1 MKINFTELEV
11 RIKKVADKAKHP
23 NLLAYV
29 TVILRNDTGDY
40 LSITG
45 FTVWKSKFENG
56 GLNVEEPGKRGFKY
70 VLSEKSFEEKLKRE
84 ILAKYEY
91 AEIPIVGESP
101 NDEINIDEIF

>member
-11 RIKKVADKAKHP
+11 RIKKLADKTKHH
-23 NLLAYV
+23 NLLAYA
-29 TVILRNDTGDY
+29 TVIFRSDTGDY
-40 LSITG
+40 VSITG

-70 VLSEKSFEEKLKRE
+70 VLAEKAFEEKLKRE

-91 AEIPIVGESP
+91 AEIPIVKENS
-101 NDEINIDEIF
+101 NDEINTDGIF